1 MSDDRVKRAYE
12 SVGRWSAL
20 YDGMMT
26 NSSRLGRLAM
36 KYFWQLT
43 DEKYEAFI
51 NQAFAGLRDGFDGR
65 LLEIPV
71 GTGVLS
77 LPLYSQFKS
86 ARIVCADNSAEMLE
100 AAKKNGRGS
109 RNVEFVQCDVGALPF
124 DDESFDQVL
133 SINGFHAFA
142 DKEAAYS
149 ETFRVL
155 KAGGVFSGCMYVK
168 GLNGRTDFFVEQ
180 FCERRGFFTPPY
192 DTLTTLAERLKG
204 MYSDVEINHVEAFAG
219 FVCRK

>member
-1 MSDDRVKRAYE
+1 M
-12 SVGRWSAL
+12 

-26 NSSRLGRLAM
+26 NSSQLGRLAM

-51 NQAFAGLRDGFDGR
+51 NQAFAGLPDRFEGR

-77 LPLYSQFKS
+77 LPIFGRLKA
-86 ARIVCADNSAEMLE
+86 ARIVCADFSAEMLE
-100 AAKKNGRGS
+100 AARGNAKGMS
-109 RNVEFVQCDVGALPF
+109 NVEFVQCDVGAMPF
-124 DDESFDQVL
+124 DDESFDHVL

-142 DKEAAYS
+142 DKDAAYS
-149 ETFRVL
+149 ETRRVL
-155 KAGGVFSGCMYVK
+155 REGGTFSGCMYVK
-168 GLNGRTDFFVEQ
+168 GLNERTDFFVEK
-180 FCERRGFFTPPY
+180 FCERQGFFTPPY
-192 DTLTTLAERLKG
+192 DTLTTLVERLKG
-204 MYSDVEINHVEAFAG
+204 MYSDVEISHVEAFAG

>member
-1 MSDDRVKRAYE
+1 M
-12 SVGRWSAL
+12 
-20 YDGMMT
+20 YDGMMS

-43 DEKYEAFI
+43 DEKYEAFL
-51 NQAFAGLRDGFDGR
+51 NQAFAGLPDSFDGR

-77 LPLYSQFKS
+77 LPIYRRLKG
-86 ARIVCADNSAEMLE
+86 ARIVCADNSEEMLN
-100 AAKKNGRGS
+100 AARLNGQGLG
-109 RNVEFVQCDVGALPF
+109 NVEFIRCDVGSLPF
-124 DDESFDQVL
+124 DDESFDHVL

-149 ETFRVL
+149 ETRRVL
-155 KAGGVFSGCMYVK
+155 KTGGTFSGCMYVK

-180 FCERRGFFTPPY
+180 FCERQGFFTPPY
-192 DTLTTLAERLKG
+192 ETLTTLAERLKA
-204 MYSDVEINHVEAFAG
+204 MYSDVEISHVEAFAG
-219 FVCRK
+219 FICRK

>member
-1 MSDDRVKRAYE
+1 M
-12 SVGRWSAL
+12 

-26 NSSRLGRLAM
+26 NSSQLGRLAM

-51 NQAFAGLRDGFDGR
+51 NQAFAGLPDRFEGR

-77 LPLYSQFKS
+77 LPIFGRLKA
-86 ARIVCADNSAEMLE
+86 ARIVCADFSAEMLE
-100 AAKKNGRGS
+100 AARGNAKGMS
-109 RNVEFVQCDVGALPF
+109 NVEFVQCDVGAMPF
-124 DDESFDQVL
+124 DDESFDHVL

-142 DKEAAYS
+142 DKDAAYS
-149 ETFRVL
+149 ETRRVL
-155 KAGGVFSGCMYVK
+155 MEGGTFSGCMYVK
-168 GLNGRTDFFVEQ
+168 GLNERTDFFVEK
-180 FCERRGFFTPPY
+180 FCERQGFFTPPY
-192 DTLTTLAERLKG
+192 DTLTTLVERLKG
-204 MYSDVEINHVEAFAG
+204 MYSDVEISHVEAFAG

>member
-1 MSDDRVKRAYE
+1 M
-12 SVGRWSAL
+12 GRCASM

-26 NSSRLGRLAM
+26 NSSQLGRLAM

-51 NQAFAGLRDGFDGR
+51 NQAFAGLPDRFEGR

-77 LPLYSQFKS
+77 LPIFGRLKA
-86 ARIVCADNSAEMLE
+86 ARIVCADFSAEMLE
-100 AAKKNGRGS
+100 AARGNAKGMS
-109 RNVEFVQCDVGALPF
+109 NVEFVQCDVGAMPF
-124 DDESFDQVL
+124 DDESFDHVL

-142 DKEAAYS
+142 DKDAAYS
-149 ETFRVL
+149 ETRRVL
-155 KAGGVFSGCMYVK
+155 REGGTFSGCMYVK
-168 GLNGRTDFFVEQ
+168 GLNERTDFFVEK
-180 FCERRGFFTPPY
+180 FCERQGFFTPPY
-192 DTLTTLAERLKG
+192 DTLTTLVERLKG
-204 MYSDVEINHVEAFAG
+204 MYSDVEISHVEAFAG

>member
-1 MSDDRVKRAYE
+1 M
-12 SVGRWSAL
+12 

-26 NSSRLGRLAM
+26 NSSQLGRLAM

-51 NQAFAGLRDGFDGR
+51 NQAFAGLPDRFEGR

-77 LPLYSQFKS
+77 LPIFGRLKA
-86 ARIVCADNSAEMLE
+86 ARIVCADFSAEMLE
-100 AAKKNGRGS
+100 AARGNAKGMS
-109 RNVEFVQCDVGALPF
+109 NVEFVQCDVGAMPF
-124 DDESFDQVL
+124 DDESFDHVL

-142 DKEAAYS
+142 DKDAAYS
-149 ETFRVL
+149 ETRRGL
-155 KAGGVFSGCMYVK
+155 REGGTFSGCMYVK
-168 GLNGRTDFFVEQ
+168 GLNERTDFFVEK
-180 FCERRGFFTPPY
+180 FCERQGFFTPPY
-192 DTLTTLAERLKG
+192 DTLTTLVERLKG
-204 MYSDVEINHVEAFAG
+204 MYSDVEISHVEAFAG